1 MFGRVLEAV
10 PILNIDFFPSLRSSP
25 ISGLRWLVEQR
36 ILKVLKDFIPL
47 LHSMLVVLDFESK
60 MSVLFKVLNGLA
72 GILIDIRGQVAYRDL
87 LQNVVVLLEILV
99 DPSLQKLVL

>member
-1 MFGRVLEAV
+1 
-10 PILNIDFFPSLRSSP
+10 
-25 ISGLRWLVEQR
+25 
-36 ILKVLKDFIPL
+36 
-47 LHSMLVVLDFESK
+47 MLVVLDFESK

-99 DPSLQKLVL
+99 DPSLQKLIL